1 MGFEDGVTDDKA
13 PPGFPAKSPPKTAL
27 ARAPQP
33 VVSAQVEDLKVATY
47 TYGQPNPFLVD
58 AKLRRSVISEIIEKK
73 IEYLTKETTLNIKGT
88 VFFGTTA
95 SFSGMLANFIFRN
108 CFKVQ
113 HDALKTYTSLAT
125 LPFLSTVVAY
135 KLFVTDALNSGNI
148 SQENCVLRSSLVGI
162 VCGVLYPSALAFSRN
177 GHLAVK
183 YHTVPLP
190 PKGRVLLH
198 WLLLCQT
205 DIKAMAIPL
214 VFQTVFA
221 IFTGLR
227 HYAIFE
233 STLEKTVHED

>member
-1 MGFEDGVTDDKA
+1 
-13 PPGFPAKSPPKTAL
+13 
-27 ARAPQP
+27 
-33 VVSAQVEDLKVATY
+33 DLKLTAY
-47 TYGQPNPFLVD
+47 THGQPNPSLVD

-73 IEYLTKETTLNIKGT
+73 IEYLTKEKTLNVKGT

-95 SFSGMLANFIFRN
+95 GFSGMFANFIFRN

-113 HDALKTYTSLAT
+113 HDTLKTYTSLT
-125 LPFLSTVVAY
+125 TMPFLSTLVAY
-135 KLFVTDALNSGNI
+135 KLLVTDALNSGNI
-148 SQENCVLRSSLVGI
+148 SQENCVLRSTLVGI
-162 VCGVLYPSALAFSRN
+162 VCGVLYPSALAFSKN

-205 DIKAMAIPL
+205 EIKAMAIPL

-221 IFTGLR
+221 VLTGLS
-227 HYAIFE
+227 HYAVYE